1 MKEFVITTQI
11 KSLSACIDRITKTIM
26 AEGKEETLKMFYEPY
41 NDLKLG
47 KYSREEIEF
56 KFIKEMTDE
65 NRNNF
70 YK

>member
-1 MKEFVITTQI
+1 
-11 KSLSACIDRITKTIM
+11 M
-26 AEGKEETLKMFYEPY
+26 AESKEEALKMFYDPY
-41 NDLKLG
+41 NDLNLG